1 MNSQKEI
8 IDRMRQKM
16 GEFPRGK
23 KNSIVD
29 IQGVTVGHL
38 TVNKDVLDSSGQL
51 VTLRT
56 GATAIIPYPAEKEM
70 RIFTGSFILC
80 GKGEV
85 TGYQV
90 ADDFCYLNSP
100 IVLTNSFSVGKAYNA
115 ILSYGF
121 DLGREETWPPL
132 VIGLDDS
139 FLSDMEKS
147 TLDEEQ
153 ILGTLYKASKELV
166 EEGSVGIGLG
176 LRAFGWKGGIGTS
189 SRVITVGNKQFT
201 CGVLVAT
208 NSGNPRQ
215 TKNTDPDD
223 DPTANPDDSLIIV
236 GGVDVPLVPYQLKRI
251 AKRFVLSGSCLHRP
265 ENYSNSVVCV
275 LFSTANPMSMEN
287 QGPRIF
293 DIQVMD
299 DNLLDRIIQAGTEAV
314 LEAIIRSLLKAA
326 PVQGKSG
333 RVLKTIPDEE
343 VNKLFLSARM
353 LF

>member
-1 MNSQKEI
+1 MNNRKEI
-8 IDRMRQKM
+8 IGRMKQKM
-16 GEFPRGK
+16 GKFSHGK
-23 KNSIVD
+23 KNSITD
-29 IQGVTVGHL
+29 IQGVRVSHL
-38 TVNKDVLDSSGQL
+38 TVNKDVLDSSGQP

-56 GATAIIPYPAEKEM
+56 GATAVIPYPAEKEM

-121 DLGREETWPPL
+121 DLGREETWPPF

-153 ILGTLYKASKELV
+153 ILGTLHEASKELV

-189 SRVITVGNKQFT
+189 SRVIAVGDNKFT

-208 NSGNPRQ
+208 NNGNPRQ

-223 DPTANPDDSLIIV
+223 DPATNPDDSLIIV
-236 GGVDVPLVPYQLKRI
+236 GGVDVPLVPYQLKLL
-251 AKRFVLSGSCLHRP
+251 AKRLVLSESCLRRS
-265 ENYSNSVVCV
+265 ENYSSSVVCI

-287 QGPRIF
+287 QGPRVF

-299 DNLLDRIIQAGTEAV
+299 DKFLEKVIQAGTEAV

-333 RVLKTIPDEE
+333 RILKTIPAEE
-343 VNKLFLSARM
+343 VSKLLRE
-353 LF
+353 